1 MEKSITAD
9 IKSKPFTSNEN
20 FAELLEESLKKETKK
35 VGSLV
40 KGIVVELETAEATID
55 VVDVLSSNK
64 ELKSLVLLNVYV
76 VEPS

>member
-1 MEKSITAD
+1 MEKFITAD

-40 KGIVVELETAEATID
+40 KGLVVAIEKD
-55 VVDVLSSNK
+55 SVVVDIGYKAEGRVPLREFTPPDIELSAFS
-64 ELKSLVLLNVYV
+64 
-76 VEPS
+76 